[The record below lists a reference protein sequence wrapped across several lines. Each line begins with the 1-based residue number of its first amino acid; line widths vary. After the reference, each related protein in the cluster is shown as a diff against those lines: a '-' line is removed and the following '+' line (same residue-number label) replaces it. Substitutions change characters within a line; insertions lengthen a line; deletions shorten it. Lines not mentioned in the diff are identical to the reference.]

1 MLLMASHG
9 AIALLC
15 LLLGAHFLLTPARR
29 RAPLLLLGFTYLLYA
44 VQSIFLLLQLSA
56 VELGAAN
63 LRPVGA
69 MLLAPASW
77 LFWRLL
83 QRING
88 DWRWQDALHLLP
100 AALTLLL
107 LLTKSPLRALLDLI
121 ILASFTGYL
130 LAILWQLRKG
140 PSALYGLAQDAQVAW
155 RYLVLQALLLGIN
168 LLIEVLVW
176 LEVTNDAPLVGGHL
190 ANSQVLLPGA
200 LLFLLVHIVAVLVAL
215 QRSRLLEWLYQLQFA
230 VPISSGP
237 ISSGPISSGPISS
250 GHISSISIS
259 AEPQQPT
266 TVLAKATADKPAE
279 QNLQASATS
288 SDTAD
293 LPADEGGQL
302 DVDGKLATLLQR
314 WLALL
319 QQEQLYTWEYG
330 ITLAQAARKLQVPAR
345 QLSNAINLHYG
356 ASFSVLLNDQRI
368 AHAQKLLLQAPDLA
382 VTEVMAEAG
391 FASKSNFHKEF
402 LRVTGTTPTLFR
414 EQGLR

>member
-155 RYLVLQALLLGIN
+155 RYLLLQALLLGIN

-176 LEVTNDAPLVGGHL
+176 LEVTSDAPLVGGHL
-190 ANSQVLLPGA
+190 ANSQVLLPGS

-230 VPISSGP
+230 VPISSAP
-237 ISSGPISSGPISS
+237 
-250 GHISSISIS
+250 ISSISIS

-266 TVLAKATADKPAE
+266 TVLAKATADQPAE

-319 QQEQLYTWEYG
+319 QQEQLYTLEYG

-414 EQGLR
+414 EQGLANCSL

>member
-100 AALTLLL
+100 AAVTLLL

-155 RYLVLQALLLGIN
+155 RYLLLQALLLGIN

-237 ISSGPISSGPISS
+237 ISSAP
-250 GHISSISIS
+250 ISSISIS

-266 TVLAKATADKPAE
+266 TVLAKATADQPAE

-319 QQEQLYTWEYG
+319 QQEQLYTLEYG

-414 EQGLR
+414 EQGLG

>member
-1 MLLMASHG
+1 MLLMVSHG

-15 LLLGAHFLLTPARR
+15 LLLALHFLLTPARR
-29 RAPLLLLGFTYLLYA
+29 RAPLQLLGFTYLLYA
-44 VQSIFLLLQLSA
+44 VQSSFLLLQLSA

-83 QRING
+83 QRTNG
-88 DWRWQDALHLLP
+88 NWRWQDLVHLVPAL
-100 AALTLLL
+100 LTLLL
-107 LLTKSPLRALLDLI
+107 LVTKSPLRALLDLI
-121 ILASFTGYL
+121 ILASFSGYL

-140 PSALYGLAQDAQVAW
+140 PSALHGLAQDAVVAW
-155 RYLVLQALLLGIN
+155 RYVLLQALLLGIN

-176 LEVTNDAPLVGGHL
+176 REVHGGLQLTGVHL

-200 LLFLLVHIVAVLVAL
+200 LLFLLVHMVAVLIAL
-215 QRSRLLEWLYQLQFA
+215 QRSRLLEWLYQSQF
-230 VPISSGP
+230 
-237 ISSGPISSGPISS
+237 
-250 GHISSISIS
+250 
-259 AEPQQPT
+259 T
-266 TVLAKATADKPAE
+266 TVMPTVY
-279 QNLQASATS
+279 QQASTAFDDATPNTAAVLNRQDS
-288 SDTAD
+288 AASTSTSVAPAAPQGADTQATD
-293 LPADEGGQL
+293 TQAEEGNSL
-302 DVDGKLATLLQR
+302 DVDGKLASLLQR

-319 QQEQLYTWEYG
+319 QQEQLYTLEYG

-356 ASFSVLLNDQRI
+356 ASFSVLLNEQRI

-402 LRVTGTTPTLFR
+402 LRVTGTTPTLYR
-414 EQGLR
+414 EQNQPNLMPDA

>member
-15 LLLGAHFLLTPARR
+15 LLLGAHFLMTPARR

-83 QRING
+83 QRVNG

-140 PSALYGLAQDAQVAW
+140 SSALYGLAQDAQLAW
-155 RYLVLQALLLGIN
+155 RYLLLQALLLGIN

-176 LEVTNDAPLVGGHL
+176 LEVTNDAQLVGGHL

-200 LLFLLVHIVAVLVAL
+200 LLFLLVHMVAVLVAL

-230 VPISSGP
+230 VPISTRP
-237 ISSGPISSGPISS
+237 ISSLPIL
-250 GHISSISIS
+250 
-259 AEPQQPT
+259 AEPLQPT
-266 TVLAKATADKPAE
+266 TVLAKATADGPD
-279 QNLQASATS
+279 LQRSVTS
-288 SDTAD
+288 TSVDA
-293 LPADEGGQL
+293 ADEQAVEGGAL

-319 QQEQLYTWEYG
+319 QQEQLYTLEYG

-414 EQGLR
+414 EQGLH

>member
-1 MLLMASHG
+1 MLLMACHG

-29 RAPLLLLGFTYLLYA
+29 RAPLQLLGFTYLLYA
-44 VQSIFLLLQLSA
+44 GQSIFLLMQLSSL
-56 VELGAAN
+56 ELGAAN

-77 LFWRLL
+77 LFWRFL
-83 QRING
+83 QRENG
-88 DWRWQDALHLLP
+88 NWRWQDAVHLLP
-100 AALTLLL
+100 ALLTLVL

-121 ILASFTGYL
+121 ILSSFTGYL

-140 PSALYGLAQDAQVAW
+140 PSTLYGLAQDAELAW
-155 RYLVLQALLLGIN
+155 RYLLLQALLLGIN

-176 LEVTNDAPLVGGHL
+176 LEVTSGAQVVGGHL
-190 ANSQVLLPGA
+190 ANSQILLPGA
-200 LLFLLVHIVAVLVAL
+200 LLFLLVHMVAVLLAL
-215 QRSRLLEWLYQLQFA
+215 QRSRLLEWLYQLQFTA
-230 VPISSGP
+230 PAASTESIASKRVHDEKSSAIDVAIIDIARDVVPNDSLP
-237 ISSGPISSGPISS
+237 PA
-250 GHISSISIS
+250 
-259 AEPQQPT
+259 AEP
-266 TVLAKATADKPAE
+266 VDI
-279 QNLQASATS
+279 
-288 SDTAD
+288 
-293 LPADEGGQL
+293 
-302 DVDGKLATLLQR
+302 DGKLAALLNR
-314 WLALL
+314 WLTLL
-319 QQEQLYTWEYG
+319 QQEKLYTLEYG

-368 AHAQKLLLQAPDLA
+368 AHAQRLLLSAPDLP

-414 EQGLR
+414 DQGSP

>member
-83 QRING
+83 QRVNG
-88 DWRWQDALHLLP
+88 DWRWQDAWHLLP
-100 AALTLLL
+100 AAVTLLL

-155 RYLVLQALLLGIN
+155 RYLLLQALLLGIN

-176 LEVTNDAPLVGGHL
+176 LEVTSGAPLVGGHL

-230 VPISSGP
+230 VPISSAP
-237 ISSGPISSGPISS
+237 
-250 GHISSISIS
+250 ISSISIS

-266 TVLAKATADKPAE
+266 TVLAKATADQPAE

-319 QQEQLYTWEYG
+319 QQEQLYTLEYG

-414 EQGLR
+414 EQGLG

>member
-83 QRING
+83 QRVNG
-88 DWRWQDALHLLP
+88 DWRWQDAWHLLP
-100 AALTLLL
+100 AAVTLLL

-140 PSALYGLAQDAQVAW
+140 PSTLYGLAQDAQVAW
-155 RYLVLQALLLGIN
+155 RYLLLQALLLGIN

-200 LLFLLVHIVAVLVAL
+200 LLFLLVHMVAVLVAL
-215 QRSRLLEWLYQLQFA
+215 QRSRLLEWLYQQQFTGPIA
-230 VPISSGP
+230 SAPISSEP
-237 ISSGPISSGPISS
+237 
-250 GHISSISIS
+250 ISSISIS

-319 QQEQLYTWEYG
+319 QQEQLYTLEYG

-368 AHAQKLLLQAPDLA
+368 AHAQKLLLQAPDLP

-402 LRVTGTTPTLFR
+402 LRVSGTTPSLFR

>member
-88 DWRWQDALHLLP
+88 DWRWRDAWHLLP
-100 AALTLLL
+100 AVLTLLL

-155 RYLVLQALLLGIN
+155 RYLLLQALLLGIN

-176 LEVTNDAPLVGGHL
+176 LEVTSDAPLVGGHL

-215 QRSRLLEWLYQLQFA
+215 QRSRLLEWLYQLQFT
-230 VPISSGP
+230 GP
-237 ISSGPISSGPISS
+237 IASAPISS
-250 GHISSISIS
+250 GHLSSISIS

-266 TVLAKATADKPAE
+266 TVLAKATADQPAE
-279 QNLQASATS
+279 QNLQTSATS

-302 DVDGKLATLLQR
+302 DVDGKLAALLQR

-319 QQEQLYTWEYG
+319 QQEQLYTLEYG

-368 AHAQKLLLQAPDLA
+368 AHAQKLLLQAPNLP

-414 EQGLR
+414 EQGLG

>member
-155 RYLVLQALLLGIN
+155 RYLLLQALLLGIN

-176 LEVTNDAPLVGGHL
+176 LEVTSDAPLVGGHL

-200 LLFLLVHIVAVLVAL
+200 LLFLLVHIGAVLVAL

-230 VPISSGP
+230 MPISTGP
-237 ISSGPISSGPISS
+237 ISSAP
-250 GHISSISIS
+250 ISSISIS

-266 TVLAKATADKPAE
+266 TVLAKATADQPAE

-288 SDTAD
+288 SDTS
-293 LPADEGGQL
+293 P
-302 DVDGKLATLLQR
+302 R
-314 WLALL
+314 
-319 QQEQLYTWEYG
+319 
-330 ITLAQAARKLQVPAR
+330 P
-345 QLSNAINLHYG
+345 
-356 ASFSVLLNDQRI
+356 
-368 AHAQKLLLQAPDLA
+368 
-382 VTEVMAEAG
+382 
-391 FASKSNFHKEF
+391 
-402 LRVTGTTPTLFR
+402 
-414 EQGLR
+414 

>member
-83 QRING
+83 QRVNG
-88 DWRWQDALHLLP
+88 DWRWQDAWHLLP
-100 AALTLLL
+100 AAVTLLL

-155 RYLVLQALLLGIN
+155 RYLLLQALLLGIN

-200 LLFLLVHIVAVLVAL
+200 LLFLLVHMVAVLVAL
-215 QRSRLLEWLYQLQFA
+215 QRSRLLEWLYQQQFTGPIA
-230 VPISSGP
+230 SAPISSEP
-237 ISSGPISSGPISS
+237 
-250 GHISSISIS
+250 ISSISIS

-319 QQEQLYTWEYG
+319 QQEQLYTLEYG

-414 EQGLR
+414 EQGLG

>member
-83 QRING
+83 QRVNG

-155 RYLVLQALLLGIN
+155 RYLLLQALLLGIN

-176 LEVTNDAPLVGGHL
+176 LEVTSDAPLVGGHL

-237 ISSGPISSGPISS
+237 ISSAPITSIPISV
-250 GHISSISIS
+250 
-259 AEPQQPT
+259 EPLQPT

-302 DVDGKLATLLQR
+302 DVDGKLAAVLQR
-314 WLALL
+314 WLVLL
-319 QQEQLYTWEYG
+319 QQEQLYTLEYG

-368 AHAQKLLLQAPDLA
+368 AHAQKLLLQAPDLP

-414 EQGLR
+414 EHGLG

>member
-83 QRING
+83 QRVNG
-88 DWRWQDALHLLP
+88 DWRWQDAWHLLP
-100 AALTLLL
+100 AAVTLLL
-107 LLTKSPLRALLDLI
+107 LLTKSPLRVLLDLI

-155 RYLVLQALLLGIN
+155 RYLLLQALLLGIN

-200 LLFLLVHIVAVLVAL
+200 LLFLLVHMVAVLVAL
-215 QRSRLLEWLYQLQFA
+215 QRSRLLEWLYQQQFTGPIA
-230 VPISSGP
+230 SAPISSEP
-237 ISSGPISSGPISS
+237 
-250 GHISSISIS
+250 ISSISIS

-319 QQEQLYTWEYG
+319 QQEQLYTLEYG

-368 AHAQKLLLQAPDLA
+368 AHAQKLLLQAPDLP

-402 LRVTGTTPTLFR
+402 LRVTGTTPSLFR

>member
-15 LLLGAHFLLTPARR
+15 LLLGANFLLTPARR

-83 QRING
+83 QRVNG
-88 DWRWQDALHLLP
+88 DWRWQDAWHLLP
-100 AALTLLL
+100 AAVTLLL

-155 RYLVLQALLLGIN
+155 RYLLLQALLLGIN

-200 LLFLLVHIVAVLVAL
+200 LLFLLVHMVAVLVAL
-215 QRSRLLEWLYQLQFA
+215 QRSRLLEWLYQQQFT
-230 VPISSGP
+230 GP
-237 ISSGPISSGPISS
+237 IASAPNSSEP
-250 GHISSISIS
+250 ISSISIS

-319 QQEQLYTWEYG
+319 QQEQLYTLEYG

-368 AHAQKLLLQAPDLA
+368 AHAQKLLLQAPDLP
-382 VTEVMAEAG
+382 VTEVMADAG

-414 EQGLR
+414 EQGLG

>member
-100 AALTLLL
+100 AAVTLLL

-155 RYLVLQALLLGIN
+155 RYLLLQALLLGIN

-200 LLFLLVHIVAVLVAL
+200 LLFLLVHMVAVLVAL

-237 ISSGPISSGPISS
+237 ISS
-250 GHISSISIS
+250 ISIS

-266 TVLAKATADKPAE
+266 TVLAKATADQPAE

-319 QQEQLYTWEYG
+319 QQEQLYTLEYG

-414 EQGLR
+414 EQGLG

>member
-88 DWRWQDALHLLP
+88 DWRWQDAWHLLP

-155 RYLVLQALLLGIN
+155 RYLLLQALLLGIN

-176 LEVTNDAPLVGGHL
+176 LEVTSDAPLVGGHL

-230 VPISSGP
+230 MS
-237 ISSGPISSGPISS
+237 ISSGPISS

-266 TVLAKATADKPAE
+266 TVLAKAAADKPAE
-279 QNLQASATS
+279 QNFQASATS
-288 SDTAD
+288 SDAAD

-319 QQEQLYTWEYG
+319 QQEQLYTLEYG

-368 AHAQKLLLQAPDLA
+368 AHAQKLLLQAPDLP

>member
-83 QRING
+83 QRVNG
-88 DWRWQDALHLLP
+88 DWRWQDAWHLLP
-100 AALTLLL
+100 AAVTLLL

-130 LAILWQLRKG
+130 RAILWQLRKG

-155 RYLVLQALLLGIN
+155 RYLLLQALLLGIN

-200 LLFLLVHIVAVLVAL
+200 LLFLLVHMVAVLVAL
-215 QRSRLLEWLYQLQFA
+215 QRSRLLEWLYQQQFT
-230 VPISSGP
+230 GP
-237 ISSGPISSGPISS
+237 
-250 GHISSISIS
+250 ISSISIS

-266 TVLAKATADKPAE
+266 TVLLKATADKPAE

-319 QQEQLYTWEYG
+319 QQEQLYTLEYG

-402 LRVTGTTPTLFR
+402 LRVTGTTPSLFR

>member
-56 VELGAAN
+56 VELGVTN

-83 QRING
+83 QRVNG
-88 DWRWQDALHLLP
+88 DWRWQDVLHLLP

-155 RYLVLQALLLGIN
+155 RYLLLQALLLGIN

-200 LLFLLVHIVAVLVAL
+200 LLFLLVHMVAVLVAL

-230 VPISSGP
+230 VPIASAPISTGP
-237 ISSGPISSGPISS
+237 ISSLPIL
-250 GHISSISIS
+250 

-266 TVLAKATADKPAE
+266 TVLAKATADGPD
-279 QNLQASATS
+279 LQRSVTS
-288 SDTAD
+288 TSVDA
-293 LPADEGGQL
+293 ADEQAVEGGAL

-319 QQEQLYTWEYG
+319 QQEQLYTLEYG

-414 EQGLR
+414 EQGLH

>member
-83 QRING
+83 QRVNG
-88 DWRWQDALHLLP
+88 DWRWQDAWHLLP
-100 AALTLLL
+100 AAVTLLL

-155 RYLVLQALLLGIN
+155 RYLLLQALLLGIN

-200 LLFLLVHIVAVLVAL
+200 LLFLLVHMVAVLVAL
-215 QRSRLLEWLYQLQFA
+215 QRSRLLEWLYQQQFTGPIA
-230 VPISSGP
+230 SAPISSAP
-237 ISSGPISSGPISS
+237 
-250 GHISSISIS
+250 ISSISIL

-266 TVLAKATADKPAE
+266 TVLAKAAADKPAE

-288 SDTAD
+288 SDAAD

-319 QQEQLYTWEYG
+319 QQEQLYTLEYG

-368 AHAQKLLLQAPDLA
+368 AHAQKLLLQAPDLP
-382 VTEVMAEAG
+382 VTEVMADAG

-414 EQGLR
+414 EQGLG

>member
-88 DWRWQDALHLLP
+88 DWRWQDAWHLLP

-155 RYLVLQALLLGIN
+155 RYLLLQALLLGIN

-176 LEVTNDAPLVGGHL
+176 LEVTSGAPLVGGHL

-215 QRSRLLEWLYQLQFA
+215 QRSRLLEWLYQLQFTVPISSA
-230 VPISSGP
+230 PISSGP
-237 ISSGPISSGPISS
+237 
-250 GHISSISIS
+250 ISSISIS

-266 TVLAKATADKPAE
+266 TVLAKATADQPAE

-288 SDTAD
+288 SDAAD

-302 DVDGKLATLLQR
+302 DVDGKLAALLQR

-319 QQEQLYTWEYG
+319 QQEQLYTLEYG

-368 AHAQKLLLQAPDLA
+368 AHAQKLLLQAPDLP

-414 EQGLR
+414 EQGLG